1 MKKQAVL
8 DYEKTKF
15 KADFP
20 EFKAGDTIAVHCK
33 IEEGGKERIQ
43 IFKGT
48 CISRHGEGMGRSFTV
63 RKLTQS
69 HGIERTFPVE
79 SPNIAKVVVE
89 RAGKVKRS
97 KLFYLRDRVGKAT
110 RIAQKVTQK
119 REGEEEKK

>member
-8 DYEKTKF
+8 DYEKTKI

-20 EFKAGDTIAVHCK
+20 EFKAGDTISVHCK

-43 IFKGT
+43 IFKGI
-48 CISRHGEGMGRSFTV
+48 CIARHGDGMSKSFTV
-63 RKLTQS
+63 RKLTQN

-79 SPNIAKVVVE
+79 SPNVAKVIVE
-89 RAGKVKRS
+89 RSGKVKRA

-119 REGEEEKK
+119 KDSES

>member
-8 DYEKTKF
+8 DYEKTKQRSN
-15 KADFP
+15 FP
-20 EFKAGDTIAVHCK
+20 DFKAGDTIAVHCR

-48 CISRHGEGMGRSFTV
+48 CIARAGDGMSKSFTV
-63 RKLTQS
+63 RKLSQS

-79 SPNIAKVVVE
+79 SPNVVKVIVE
-89 RAGKVKRS
+89 RPGKVKRA

-110 RIAQKVTQK
+110 RIAQQVNQK
-119 REGEEEKK
+119 KIEEEAK